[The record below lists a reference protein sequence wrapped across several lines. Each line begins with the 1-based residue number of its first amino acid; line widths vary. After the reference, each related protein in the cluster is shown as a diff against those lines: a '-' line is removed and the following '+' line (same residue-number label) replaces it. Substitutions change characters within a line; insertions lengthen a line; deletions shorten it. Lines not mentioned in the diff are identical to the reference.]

1 MESAKMWMKTLNCDK
16 CGRFMAKDG
25 DEWRERESLTEPPLS
40 PYVYQDWRCRCGNT
54 RMTSYDFRY
63 PQMVD
68 VRLLG

>member
-1 MESAKMWMKTLNCDK
+1 
-16 CGRFMAKDG
+16 MAKDG